1 MGDIQHEMLIMET
14 RSSDI
19 AVEFCAMAT
28 ELGLVTS
35 LRSTPINQTW
45 FVVVFPC
52 GSKVGWPDAR
62 AHMKAL
68 DELESR
74 FGWGAHILRLSFG
87 ELPTGLVHDGER
99 LV

>member
-14 RSSDI
+14 RSLDI

-52 GSKVGWPDAR
+52 GSKVGWDA
-62 AHMKAL
+62 AVHHNKAL
-68 DELESR
+68 DTLEKS
-74 FGWGAHILRLSFG
+74 FLSPDVLRLSFG
-87 ELPTGLVHDGER
+87 ELPTGLVHNGER